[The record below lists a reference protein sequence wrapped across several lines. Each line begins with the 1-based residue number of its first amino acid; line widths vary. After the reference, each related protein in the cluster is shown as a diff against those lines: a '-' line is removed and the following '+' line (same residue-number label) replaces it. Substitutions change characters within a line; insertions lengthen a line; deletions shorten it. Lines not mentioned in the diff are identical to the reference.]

1 MQGRDVSETARH
13 HKNHPHM
20 VRHDNKQQGVYER
33 NRTYAMPTVAER
45 LVEVAEQRKVRTD
58 FTTDLRVYMS
68 EVRARSRSAVARAR
82 VYFALVYACLS
93 LPLYATLIPLSA
105 II

>member
-45 LVEVAEQRKVRTD
+45 LVEVAEQRKVQKKNVLTLLPTYVYRC
-58 FTTDLRVYMS
+58 LRCARD
-68 EVRARSRSAVARAR
+68 RAPR
-82 VYFALVYACLS
+82 
-93 LPLYATLIPLSA
+93 
-105 II
+105 